1 MKLAFSCLQDQ
12 WGALGGGGKVDVG
25 AEKSVKENSPDMPS
39 VLHKIQGGLHKPWVT
54 LLRLPAVQEA
64 VKIVAIAEGIMISG
78 MIALPM
84 EVVDVDEMVMLD
96 RKPASDEGL

>member
-1 MKLAFSCLQDQ
+1 M
-12 WGALGGGGKVDVG
+12 
-25 AEKSVKENSPDMPS
+25 
-39 VLHKIQGGLHKPWVT
+39 
-54 LLRLPAVQEA
+54 QEA